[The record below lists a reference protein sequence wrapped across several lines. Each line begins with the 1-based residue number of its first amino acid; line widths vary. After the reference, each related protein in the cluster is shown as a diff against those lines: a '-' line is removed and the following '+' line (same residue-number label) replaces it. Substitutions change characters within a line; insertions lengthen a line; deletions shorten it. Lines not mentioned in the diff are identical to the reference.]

1 MDPVRRIVIRL
12 LISSQGAASC
22 SEWEIGPG
30 IRDQPGSRAK
40 GRIPANVTPTGE
52 SNHFACVNQEKV
64 KISAR
69 VILMLDASSRGVDKL
84 LAGASRGPIRDSTK
98 ILARDTSPVRRL
110 LMAVICPECDNPI
123 DLDDELDQ
131 GETLQ
136 CDECGAELEVVSTD
150 PVELAPVEEA
160 GYDEEES
167 SHLPGDED
175 E

>member
-1 MDPVRRIVIRL
+1 M
-12 LISSQGAASC
+12 
-22 SEWEIGPG
+22 
-30 IRDQPGSRAK
+30 
-40 GRIPANVTPTGE
+40 
-52 SNHFACVNQEKV
+52 
-64 KISAR
+64 
-69 VILMLDASSRGVDKL
+69 
-84 LAGASRGPIRDSTK
+84 
-98 ILARDTSPVRRL
+98 
-110 LMAVICPECDNPI
+110 MAVICPECDNPI